1 MQCLKLLIRPSSFL
15 SEEQVTS
22 QEKMIVVLV

>member
-15 SEEQVTS
+15 FEEQVTS
-22 QEKMIVVLV
+22 QEKIIVVLV